1 VIEGREGRLDDL
13 FAVEADLLIQ
23 GHIGNILI
31 MSIYGNVGRV
41 RFPSSLEERGRKP

>member
-23 GHIGNILI
+23 GIQE
-31 MSIYGNVGRV
+31 IY
-41 RFPSSLEERGRKP
+41 S

>member
-23 GHIGNILI
+23 GIQA
-31 MSIYGNVGRV
+31 IY
-41 RFPSSLEERGRKP
+41 S

>member
-23 GHIGNILI
+23 GI
-31 MSIYGNVGRV
+31 
-41 RFPSSLEERGRKP
+41 